1 MVINEALERKRT
13 AKRRERVLRK
23 QFVTD
28 IDDYREKLMGG
39 SVTQSPEAETM
50 RKLIAKLLERA
61 IANLPEA
68 FRPVFMLRE
77 IEGLSVEETAE
88 ALEIPKETVKTRL
101 PRSRRGFSASSIPKS
116 AKRLATRSL
125 SPVGAAMR

>member
-1 MVINEALERKRT
+1 
-13 AKRRERVLRK
+13 
-23 QFVTD
+23 VTD
-28 IDDYREKLMGG
+28 IENYRERLMGG

-50 RKLIAKLLERA
+50 RKQIAKLLERA

-101 PRSRRGFSASSIPKS
+101 LRSRRRLQRELDPEIREALRDAFPFAGRDCDTLTERVVAKFIAASE
-116 AKRLATRSL
+116 L
-125 SPVGAAMR
+125 